1 MAKTSRRRIAGIA
14 AASWVLATAVTS
26 FVVWQAVAVF
36 NDGAST
42 NILSAPQV
50 SERLQ
55 AATATAAA
63 TSASTAVTETPTPST
78 TASAS
83 DDPSDDPS
91 GSPSATTKPT
101 SPPST
106 TATRTTAKPSTSAPT
121 VAATPVVKTWTVTG
135 GTVSVSCQ
143 AQDITLVYASP
154 QDGWRFETEKR
165 GTDRID
171 VNFQRVG
178 QGTELRASCVN
189 GTPQQTNQPTEG
201 DR

>member
-1 MAKTSRRRIAGIA
+1 M
-14 AASWVLATAVTS
+14 LATAVTS
-26 FVVWQAVAVF
+26 LVVWRAVAVF
-36 NDGAST
+36 SDGAST

-55 AATATAAA
+55 AATANPTAA
-63 TSASTAVTETPTPST
+63 TSAAQTQTSTPS
-78 TASAS
+78 AAPSQSAS

-91 GSPSATTKPT
+91 ESGSQTTKPT
-101 SPPST
+101 SPPSA
-106 TATRTTAKPSTSAPT
+106 TAARTTAKPATSAPT
-121 VAATPVVKTWTVTG
+121 VAASPVVKTWTVTG

-143 AQDITLVYASP
+143 AQVITLVYASP
-154 QDGWRFETEKR
+154 QDGWRFETEKG

-178 QGTELRASCVN
+178 QGTELRATCVN
-189 GTPQQTNQPTEG
+189 GVPQQENQPTEG